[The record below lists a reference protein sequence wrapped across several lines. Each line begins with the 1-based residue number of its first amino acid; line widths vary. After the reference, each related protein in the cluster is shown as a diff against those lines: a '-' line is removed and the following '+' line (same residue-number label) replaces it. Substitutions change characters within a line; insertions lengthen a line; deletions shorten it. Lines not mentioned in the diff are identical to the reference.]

1 LEKDLAEKNKASLD
15 HEKTMQER
23 WNSRRVE
30 LAEELKKIIDE
41 KKASKKAETPTTY
54 ENLKP
59 VFDR

>member
-1 LEKDLAEKNKASLD
+1 MK
-15 HEKTMQER
+15 KTMQER